1 MHLEFYI
8 YIYITILRSAKP
20 GKMVF
25 EMPVVLNCLFCTNG
39 LYLLIENTSGKGY
52 RIMKKDFD
60 FWWRLVRPHTL
71 TASLVPVLVGSIWA
85 FSCTHTLHIGLFL
98 AMLIASCAIQ
108 IATNLFNEY
117 YDYVRGLD
125 TKDSVGI
132 GGTIVH
138 DGASPKFVLNLA
150 LGLYGLAALLGIY
163 ICYNSSWY
171 LLFIGAFCMLIGY
184 LYTGGPFP
192 ISSSPFGELF
202 AGGFLGTGVICISYF
217 IQTGS
222 ITWHTVAISVPV
234 LVLIGLILT
243 GNNIRDRVG
252 DAANGRRTLVILLGH
267 KRSVQ
272 FLNIMF
278 AFCYAWIAG
287 LILFGGHSV
296 WLLATFLSIPTARK
310 AVEKFRPEGQTPQQM
325 MAAMVLIPKTNTQF
339 GLALALGL
347 LLESFFVM
355 F

>member
-1 MHLEFYI
+1 
-8 YIYITILRSAKP
+8 
-20 GKMVF
+20 
-25 EMPVVLNCLFCTNG
+25 
-39 LYLLIENTSGKGY
+39 
-52 RIMKKDFD
+52 MKKDFD

-163 ICYNSSWY
+163 ICYNSNWY

>member
-8 YIYITILRSAKP
+8 YIYITILQSAKP

>member
-1 MHLEFYI
+1 
-8 YIYITILRSAKP
+8 
-20 GKMVF
+20 
-25 EMPVVLNCLFCTNG
+25 
-39 LYLLIENTSGKGY
+39 
-52 RIMKKDFD
+52 
-60 FWWRLVRPHTL
+60 
-71 TASLVPVLVGSIWA
+71 
-85 FSCTHTLHIGLFL
+85 
-98 AMLIASCAIQ
+98 MLIASCAIQ

-171 LLFIGAFCMLIGY
+171 LLLIGAFCMLIGY

-192 ISSSPFGELF
+192 ISASPFGELF

-222 ITWHTVAISVPV
+222 VTWHTVAISVPV
-234 LVLIGLILT
+234 MVLIGLILT

-278 AFCYAWIAG
+278 MFCYAWIAG
-287 LILFGGHSV
+287 MILFGGHSA
-296 WLLATFLSIPTARK
+296 WLLATFLTIPTARQ

-325 MAAMVLIPKTNTQF
+325 MAAMVLIPKTNTRF

-347 LLESFFVM
+347 LVESFFAL

>member
-1 MHLEFYI
+1 
-8 YIYITILRSAKP
+8 
-20 GKMVF
+20 
-25 EMPVVLNCLFCTNG
+25 
-39 LYLLIENTSGKGY
+39 
-52 RIMKKDFD
+52 MKRDFD
-60 FWWRLVRPHTL
+60 FWWRLIRPHTL

-85 FSCTHTLHIGLFL
+85 FSSTHTLHIGLFL
-98 AMLIASCAIQ
+98 AMLTASCAIQ

-125 TKDSVGI
+125 TRDSVGI

-138 DGASPKFVLNLA
+138 DGASPKFVMTLA

-163 ICYNSSWY
+163 ICYHSSWY
-171 LLFIGAFCMLIGY
+171 LLLIGAFCMLIGY

-202 AGGFLGTGVICISYF
+202 AGGFLGTGVICISCF

-222 ITWHTVAISVPV
+222 VTWHTAAISVPV
-234 LVLIGLILT
+234 MVLIGLILT

-278 AFCYAWIAG
+278 LFCYAWIAG
-287 LILFGGHSV
+287 LILLGGHSV
-296 WLLATFLSIPTARK
+296 ISAARPSR
-310 AVEKFRPEGQTPQQM
+310 ESLM
-325 MAAMVLIPKTNTQF
+325 
-339 GLALALGL
+339 ALA
-347 LLESFFVM
+347 
-355 F
+355 

>member
-1 MHLEFYI
+1 M
-8 YIYITILRSAKP
+8 
-20 GKMVF
+20 
-25 EMPVVLNCLFCTNG
+25 NQ
-39 LYLLIENTSGKGY
+39 
-52 RIMKKDFD
+52 KKRDFD
-60 FWWRLVRPHTL
+60 FWWRLIRPHTL

-85 FSCTHTLHIGLFL
+85 FSDTHTLHLGLFF

-138 DGASPKFVLNLA
+138 DGASPQFVMRLA

-163 ICYNSSWY
+163 ICALSSWY

-192 ISSSPFGELF
+192 ISASPFGELF

-217 IQTGS
+217 IQTGTV
-222 ITWHTVAISVPV
+222 TWHTVALSVPV
-234 LVLIGLILT
+234 MVLIGLILT

-252 DAANGRRTLVILLGH
+252 DAEGGRRTLVILLGH
-267 KRSVQ
+267 NGSVT
-272 FLNIMF
+272 FLSVMF
-278 AFCYAWIAG
+278 TFCYLWIVG
-287 LILFGGHSV
+287 LIVLGGHSP

-325 MAAMVLIPKTNTQF
+325 MGAMVLIPKTNTQF

-347 LLESFFVM
+347 LLESFMTVL
-355 F
+355 

>member
-1 MHLEFYI
+1 
-8 YIYITILRSAKP
+8 
-20 GKMVF
+20 
-25 EMPVVLNCLFCTNG
+25 MPVVLNCLFCTNG

>member
-1 MHLEFYI
+1 M
-8 YIYITILRSAKP
+8 TS
-20 GKMVF
+20 
-25 EMPVVLNCLFCTNG
+25 
-39 LYLLIENTSGKGY
+39 NTK
-52 RIMKKDFD
+52 RDFV
-60 FWWRLVRPHTL
+60 FWWRLVRPHSL

-85 FSCTHTLHIGLFL
+85 FSCTRTLHIGLFL

-171 LLFIGAFCMLIGY
+171 LLLIGAFCMLIGY

-192 ISSSPFGELF
+192 ISASPFGELF

-222 ITWHTVAISVPV
+222 VTWHTVAISVPV
-234 LVLIGLILT
+234 MVLIGLILT

-278 AFCYAWIAG
+278 MFCYAWIAG
-287 LILFGGHSV
+287 MILFGGHSA
-296 WLLATFLSIPTARK
+296 WLLATFLTIPTARQ

-325 MAAMVLIPKTNTQF
+325 MAAMVLIPKTNTRF

-347 LLESFFVM
+347 LVESFFAL

>member
-1 MHLEFYI
+1 
-8 YIYITILRSAKP
+8 
-20 GKMVF
+20 
-25 EMPVVLNCLFCTNG
+25 
-39 LYLLIENTSGKGY
+39 
-52 RIMKKDFD
+52 MKRDFD
-60 FWWRLVRPHTL
+60 FWWRLIRPHTL

-85 FSCTHTLHIGLFL
+85 FSGTHTLHLGLFF

-138 DGASPKFVLNLA
+138 DGASPRFVMGLA

-163 ICYNSSWY
+163 ICALSSWY

-217 IQTGS
+217 IQTGTV
-222 ITWHTVAISVPV
+222 TWHTVALSVPV
-234 LVLIGLILT
+234 MVLIGLILT

-252 DAANGRRTLVILLGH
+252 DAEGGRRTLVILLGH
-267 KRSVQ
+267 NGSVK
-272 FLNIMF
+272 FLSVMF
-278 AFCYAWIAG
+278 AFCYLWIVG
-287 LILFGGHSV
+287 LIVLGGHSP

-325 MAAMVLIPKTNTQF
+325 MGAMVLIPKTNTQF

-347 LLESFFVM
+347 LLESFM
-355 F
+355 TLL

>member
-1 MHLEFYI
+1 
-8 YIYITILRSAKP
+8 
-20 GKMVF
+20 
-25 EMPVVLNCLFCTNG
+25 MPVVLNCLFWTNG
-39 LYLLIENTSGKGY
+39 LYLLVENTSGKDY
-52 RIMKKDFD
+52 RIIKKDFD

-85 FSCTHTLHIGLFL
+85 FSCTHTLHLGLFL
-98 AMLIASCAIQ
+98 AMLVASCAIQ

-117 YDYVRGLD
+117 HDYVRGLD

-150 LGLYGLAALLGIY
+150 LGLYGMAALLGIY

-222 ITWHTVAISVPV
+222 ITWHTVAISVSV

-310 AVEKFRPEGQTPQQM
+310 AVEKFRPKGQTPQQM

-339 GLALALGL
+339 GLALGL
-347 LLESFFVM
+347 LMESFFAM

>member
-1 MHLEFYI
+1 
-8 YIYITILRSAKP
+8 
-20 GKMVF
+20 MVF
-25 EMPVVLNCLFCTNG
+25 EMPVVLNCLFWTNG
-39 LYLLIENTSGKGY
+39 LYLLVENTSGKDY
-52 RIMKKDFD
+52 RIIKKDFD

-85 FSCTHTLHIGLFL
+85 FSCTHTLHLGLFL
-98 AMLIASCAIQ
+98 AMLVASCAIQ

-150 LGLYGLAALLGIY
+150 LGLYGMAALLGIY

-222 ITWHTVAISVPV
+222 ITWHTVAISVSV
-234 LVLIGLILT
+234 LVLIGPILT

-278 AFCYAWIAG
+278 AFCYA
-287 LILFGGHSV
+287 
-296 WLLATFLSIPTARK
+296 
-310 AVEKFRPEGQTPQQM
+310 
-325 MAAMVLIPKTNTQF
+325 
-339 GLALALGL
+339 
-347 LLESFFVM
+347 
-355 F
+355 

>member
-1 MHLEFYI
+1 
-8 YIYITILRSAKP
+8 
-20 GKMVF
+20 
-25 EMPVVLNCLFCTNG
+25 
-39 LYLLIENTSGKGY
+39 
-52 RIMKKDFD
+52 MKKDFD

-278 AFCYAWIAG
+278 AFCYVWIAG

>member
-1 MHLEFYI
+1 
-8 YIYITILRSAKP
+8 
-20 GKMVF
+20 
-25 EMPVVLNCLFCTNG
+25 
-39 LYLLIENTSGKGY
+39 
-52 RIMKKDFD
+52 MKRDFD
-60 FWWRLVRPHTL
+60 FWWRLIRPHTL

-85 FSCTHTLHIGLFL
+85 FSCNRTLHIGLFL

-138 DGASPKFVLNLA
+138 DGASPKFVMRLA
-150 LGLYGLAALLGIY
+150 LGLYGLAAVLGIY
-163 ICYNSSWY
+163 ICALSSWN
-171 LLFIGAFCMLIGY
+171 LILIGAFCMLIGY

-192 ISSSPFGELF
+192 ISASPFGELF
-202 AGGFLGTGVICISYF
+202 AGGFLGTGVICIAFF
-217 IQTGS
+217 IQTGYVD
-222 ITWHTVAISVPV
+222 WHTVAISIPV

-272 FLNIMF
+272 FLSVMF
-278 AFCYAWIAG
+278 TFCYLWIVG
-287 LILFGGHSV
+287 LIVLGGHSF
-296 WLLATFLSIPTARK
+296 WLLATFVSIPTSRK
-310 AVEKFRPEGQTPQQM
+310 AVEKFRPEGQSPKEM
-325 MAAMVLIPKTNTQF
+325 MGAMVLIPKTNTQF

-347 LLESFFVM
+347 LIESFLPM
-355 F
+355 I

>member
-1 MHLEFYI
+1 
-8 YIYITILRSAKP
+8 
-20 GKMVF
+20 
-25 EMPVVLNCLFCTNG
+25 
-39 LYLLIENTSGKGY
+39 
-52 RIMKKDFD
+52 MKRDFD
-60 FWWRLVRPHTL
+60 FWWRLIRPHTL

>member
-1 MHLEFYI
+1 
-8 YIYITILRSAKP
+8 
-20 GKMVF
+20 
-25 EMPVVLNCLFCTNG
+25 MPVVLNCLFWTNG
-39 LYLLIENTSGKGY
+39 LYLLVENTSGKDY
-52 RIMKKDFD
+52 RIIKKDFD

-85 FSCTHTLHIGLFL
+85 FSCTHTLHLGLFL
-98 AMLIASCAIQ
+98 AMLVASCAIQ

-150 LGLYGLAALLGIY
+150 LGLYGMAALLGIY
-163 ICYNSSWY
+163 ICYNNSWC

-222 ITWHTVAISVPV
+222 ITWHTVAISVSV

-310 AVEKFRPEGQTPQQM
+310 AVEKFRPKGQTPQQM

-339 GLALALGL
+339 GLALGL
-347 LLESFFVM
+347 LMESFFAM

>member
-1 MHLEFYI
+1 
-8 YIYITILRSAKP
+8 
-20 GKMVF
+20 
-25 EMPVVLNCLFCTNG
+25 
-39 LYLLIENTSGKGY
+39 
-52 RIMKKDFD
+52 MKRDFD
-60 FWWRLVRPHTL
+60 FWWRLIRPHTL

-85 FSCTHTLHIGLFL
+85 FSCEHTLHIGLFL

-138 DGASPKFVLNLA
+138 DGASPKFVMSLA
-150 LGLYGLAALLGIY
+150 LGLYGLAAVLGIY
-163 ICYNSSWY
+163 ICALSSWY
-171 LLFIGAFCMLIGY
+171 LILIGAFCMLIGY

-202 AGGFLGTGVICISYF
+202 AGGFLGTGVICIAFY
-217 IQTGS
+217 IQTGY
-222 ITWHTVAISVPV
+222 INLHTVLLSIPV
-234 LVLIGLILT
+234 MVLIGLILT

-267 KRSVQ
+267 NGSVK
-272 FLNIMF
+272 FLSMMF
-278 AFCYAWIAG
+278 TFCYLWIVG
-287 LILFGGHSV
+287 RIVLGGHSF
-296 WLLATFLSIPTARK
+296 WLLATFASIPTARK
-310 AVEKFRPEGQTPQQM
+310 AVEKFRPEGQTPKEM

-347 LLESFFVM
+347 LIESFIPM
-355 F
+355 I

>member
-1 MHLEFYI
+1 
-8 YIYITILRSAKP
+8 
-20 GKMVF
+20 
-25 EMPVVLNCLFCTNG
+25 
-39 LYLLIENTSGKGY
+39 
-52 RIMKKDFD
+52 MKKDFD

-217 IQTGS
+217 IQTDS

>member
-1 MHLEFYI
+1 
-8 YIYITILRSAKP
+8 
-20 GKMVF
+20 
-25 EMPVVLNCLFCTNG
+25 
-39 LYLLIENTSGKGY
+39 
-52 RIMKKDFD
+52 MKRDFD
-60 FWWRLVRPHTL
+60 FWWRLIRPHTL

-85 FSCTHTLHIGLFL
+85 FSCERTLHIGLFL
-98 AMLIASCAIQ
+98 AMLVASCAIQ

-138 DGASPKFVLNLA
+138 DGASPKFVMRLA
-150 LGLYGLAALLGIY
+150 LGLYGLAGVLGIY
-163 ICYNSSWY
+163 ICAKSSWY
-171 LLFIGAFCMLIGY
+171 LLLIGAFCMLIGY

-192 ISSSPFGELF
+192 ISASPFGELF
-202 AGGFLGTGVICISYF
+202 AGGFLGTGVICIAFF
-217 IQTGS
+217 IQTGYVG
-222 ITWHTVAISVPV
+222 WHTVALSIPV

-272 FLNIMF
+272 FLSVMF
-278 AFCYAWIAG
+278 TFCYLWIVG
-287 LILFGGHSV
+287 LIVLGGHSF
-296 WLLATFLSIPTARK
+296 WLLATFASIPTARK
-310 AVEKFRPEGQTPQQM
+310 AVEKFRPEGQSPKEM
-325 MAAMVLIPKTNTQF
+325 MGAMVLIPKTNTQF

-347 LLESFFVM
+347 LIESFLPM
-355 F
+355 I